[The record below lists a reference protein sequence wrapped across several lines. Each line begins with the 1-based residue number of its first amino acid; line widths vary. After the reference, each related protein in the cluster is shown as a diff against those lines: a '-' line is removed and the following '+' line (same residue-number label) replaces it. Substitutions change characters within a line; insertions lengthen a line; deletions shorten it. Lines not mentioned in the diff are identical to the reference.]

1 MRLPT
6 RLTLLSSCVFVVSQS
21 CTPPIPEGLGL
32 TPDGTGA
39 RVNFD
44 VHHKPLPEIP
54 LPNNFATRFDSTS
67 ATNLR
72 VNASI
77 EIAPTKWERG
87 TRAGLDQ
94 MSGWG
99 TLAPITVSFD
109 APLDLENIVARH
121 QKPAD
126 IADDALYVFDV
137 TRDSP
142 DFCKPVLLDVGQGHF
157 PIILDDPNYYP
168 DEPHQLETLLFE
180 QEEEDLD
187 GDGVMDPGEDTDM
200 DGVLDHPN
208 TMPGRTGR
216 FDVIGFYEKE
226 TNTLIARPLYPMREE
241 TTYAVVLTSRLT
253 DLNGNP
259 VRSPFENINHLAQT
273 TALKPLD
280 ECLNQNN
287 LAMTD
292 VAFTWS
298 FTTQSLTQ
306 EYRSFRDG
314 LVHGTGPL
322 AFLKDKYPAEVTEYP
337 DGRRATAANR
347 NTKVV
352 PGDQF
357 LQFGQRL
364 LEVYGG
370 GIDTGGGTSDLLNM
384 WLSYVDFYA
393 TAKFV
398 SPQFFPRY
406 KKDAAGNDTTELL
419 PLYDQVMDTQV
430 ANKPTFDRGET
441 IPFLLS
447 IPKVRHGSAPVV
459 IFMHGH
465 AGSKLDSLL
474 VMGPMARAGIAT
486 IGMDAVSH
494 GIGLNDVDR
503 MLVTELVRNYGIEP
517 LAAVMTG
524 DGRGIDQNGD
534 GIIDSGADYFTGYV
548 THTRDVVRQTAIDLM
563 QMVRLLRSFDGVKT
577 WKFDVNKDGQ
587 DDLAGDFNGDGVV
600 DLGGP
605 NVPIYVSGASLGG
618 ILSSLMGGI
627 EPQVD
632 AIAPV
637 LPGGYLSE
645 IGTRS
650 DLGQVQNPLVLRMM
664 GPIFY
669 AHPNSDGKPAL
680 FQMVPDLVKKQE
692 LELAELPR
700 ALMPGQIAIARNL
713 NTGEWRCGRTQP
725 NGRFRVSVP
734 CDLDDPVRFEVYSE
748 ELPSR
753 PREGCDPTGFTPEFS
768 IDTVGK
774 TFKFQ
779 GKEHLAGSPIT
790 ALGDGFGLRRGSP
803 EARRLFSLAQIALE
817 PADPANFA
825 PFWEGKR
832 TFKYGSGEEVQ
843 TRALL
848 LPMTG
853 DPGVPIATATALMRA
868 ADLVDYQNTD
878 PRYGKTQMQELI
890 DVGFVEGVE
899 RTGRYK
905 DPMGNNV
912 LMDVDVFMNISN
924 QDDGFGAA
932 RLAPPMRLIRDGA
945 NGGKVGALFPMMNP
959 RGQHSLPVPK
969 PTSAFDLGTYVI
981 DLFADYLGSGGTR
994 ISTEACMVR
1003 SDCPYL
1009 TAP

>member
-6 RLTLLSSCVFVVSQS
+6 PRFLLLSSCVLVTS
-21 CTPPIPEGLGL
+21 CTPAMPEGLGFA
-32 TPDGTGA
+32 PVGSGP

-44 VHHKPLPEIP
+44 VRHKPLPEIP
-54 LPNNFATRFDSTS
+54 LPNDFATRFDST
-67 ATNLR
+67 APTNLR

-77 EIAPTKWERG
+77 EVAPTKWERG

-99 TLAPITVSFD
+99 TLAPITVSFE
-109 APLDLENIVARH
+109 APLDLENIVRRH
-121 QKPAD
+121 QKPGD
-126 IADDALYVFDV
+126 IADDAIYVFNV

-142 DFCKPVLLDVGQGHF
+142 DFCKPVLLDIGQGHF
-157 PIILDDPNYYP
+157 PVILDDPNYYP
-168 DEPHQLETLLFE
+168 DEPHDLQTLLFE

-208 TMPGRTGR
+208 TRDGMTGK

-241 TTYAVVLTSRLT
+241 TTYAVVLTSRLVGK
-253 DLNGNP
+253 DGEP

-273 TALKPLD
+273 KALNPLN

-298 FTTQSLTQ
+298 FTTQSLTSD
-306 EYRSFRDG
+306 YRAFRDG

-322 AFLKDKYPAEVTEYP
+322 AFLNAEFPAEVTEYP
-337 DGRRATAANR
+337 DGRKATSDNR

-352 PGDQF
+352 PGEQF
-357 LQFGQRL
+357 LNFGGRL
-364 LEVYGG
+364 LELYGG
-370 GIDTGGGTSDLLNM
+370 AQSSGTKDLLNM
-384 WLSYVDFYA
+384 WLSNVEFYA

-406 KKDAAGNDTTELL
+406 DKDGKFL
-419 PLYDQVMDTQV
+419 PLYEQVMDTQV
-430 ANKPTFDRGET
+430 ANKRTFVRPET

-447 IPKVRHGSAPVV
+447 VPKVRHGPAPVV

-465 AGSKLDSLL
+465 SGSKLDSLL

-494 GIGLNDVDR
+494 GLGLNDTDR
-503 MLVTELVRNYGIEP
+503 MLVDEIVKPYGIGP
-517 LAAVMTG
+517 LANVMIG

-548 THTRDVVRQTAIDLM
+548 THTRDTVRQTAIDLM
-563 QMVRLLRSFDGVKT
+563 QMVRLLRSFDGKRT
-577 WKFDVNKDGQ
+577 WAFDVNKDGQ
-587 DDLAGDFNGDGVV
+587 PDLAGDFNGDGVV

-605 NVPIYVSGASLGG
+605 DVPIYVSGASLGG

-627 EPQVD
+627 EPQID
-632 AIAPV
+632 AIAPI

-664 GPIFY
+664 GPLFLV
-669 AHPNSDGKPAL
+669 HPNGAGKTTL
-680 FQMVPDLVKKQE
+680 NQMIPDLVKKQE
-692 LELAELPR
+692 LELAELPN
-700 ALMPGQIAIARNL
+700 ALLPGTIAVARNL
-713 NTGEWRCGRTQP
+713 NTGEWRCGRAQA
-725 NGRFRVSVP
+725 NGHLRVAVP
-734 CDLDDPVRFEVYSE
+734 CDIDDPVRFEVYAE
-748 ELPSR
+748 ELPSK
-753 PREGCDPTGFTPEFS
+753 PREGCDPTGFTPTYS
-768 IDTVGK
+768 IDTVAK
-774 TFKFQ
+774 EFKFQ
-779 GKEHLAGSPIT
+779 GRTYAAGSPIV

-825 PFWEGKR
+825 PFWEGTR
-832 TFKYGSGEEVQ
+832 QFSYGSGEEVR

-853 DPGVPIATATALMRA
+853 DPGVPVATATALGRA
-868 ADLVDYQNTD
+868 AGHIDYLNAD

-899 RTGRYK
+899 RTGRYQN
-905 DPMGNNV
+905 PQGENV
-912 LMDVDVFMNISN
+912 LMDVDVFQNFSN
-924 QDDGFGAA
+924 ADDGYGTP
-932 RLAPPMRLIRDGA
+932 RLMPPMRLIRESTA
-945 NGGKVGALFPMMNP
+945 NGGKTGMMFPMMNP
-959 RGQHSLPVPK
+959 KGQHSLPVPDPGK
-969 PTSAFDLGTYVI
+969 GFDLGTYVI
-981 DLFADYLGSGGTR
+981 DLFADYLGSGGNR
-994 ISTEACMVR
+994 VSMEPCMVR

-1009 TAP
+1009 NAQ